1 MKNKIIR
8 AQCIS
13 TNSGFHSSLERGRW
27 YDVEEYN
34 TNLYLVYYPFI
45 SESYL
50 YEKKLFRT
58 LDEKRDYR
66 LNKILK

>member
-8 AQCIS
+8 VQCIS
-13 TNSGFHSSLERGRW
+13 TNSGFYSSLERGRW

-34 TNLYLVYYPFI
+34 RDSYLVYYEI
-45 SESYL
+45 NGHSYL